1 MRTYSVRESEL
12 WFFVSLPPFY
22 FRSPKKF
29 PSSQQ
34 LEKLP
39 TNEISFVYAWIEPHY
54 FETGSSK
61 LVADTENKTQA
72 EATAQTETEAQGK
85 WEEAIKVSGW

>member
-1 MRTYSVRESEL
+1 MIFRL
-12 WFFVSLPPFY
+12 AQFPLF

-61 LVADTENKTQA
+61 LAADTENKTQA
-72 EATAQTETEAQGK
+72 EATAQTETETEAQGK